1 MYVLTLGLACG
12 PVNTVH
18 IATCSVSSRH
28 CGKGGGAKWCMQ

>member
-18 IATCSVSSRH
+18 LATCSDSSRH
-28 CGKGGGAKWCMQ
+28 FGKGGGAKWCMQ